1 MYYGPRLQSSLSRR
15 AWTSA
20 EVGAVVDMTSED
32 PANSSPS
39 TSGYST
45 PWSASLQRS
54 QARRRL
60 DHLDGRGGAD
70 DDDDDD
76 DEDGGTS
83 TPTPRHQP
91 TAAATTHQRPSA
103 TDAADSWSSGADW
116 RSRPPRRRRPARS
129 SDHER
134 GRSPSHARQPWA
146 EERRSLDACDPH
158 LLAVMAAAAQPWIA
172 AAAASSPPPT
182 PCCCS
187 PPPPHQAPY
196 AHGCA
201 AAYAWASQQ
210 RRRGCCCSGGVAAA
224 SVNWASQLSGRCF
237 AEPHPAPHGSPCQSW
252 IGGGRCKTPVSGDY
266 GDLQDK
272 VSHLEA
278 EKENLALQVSV
289 LSDQLELQ
297 KDKIAEL
304 EASLLDKKLLLE
316 RTEQLLKQE
325 MMLKKKIEADRLEL
339 LSDMPALK
347 LKVVTAERE
356 KSELESKV
364 KKLETDV
371 VLLRSHLAEREAEL
385 ITRCGRIPPSP
396 HHGSVSS
403 VADSFRGTPTKL
415 GADWKERSPAPG
427 DNDRQA
433 HPGEGCL
440 QEKPPKCPS
449 RSASATLPSSQSA
462 LRSSTPLQLSPR
474 PNSDDGSHALS
485 SMRQY
490 SNSLP
495 RSHGQQ
501 VRRSEEAA
509 AAAAPSP
516 VAASRDVFRSR
527 KSSTGVS
534 FGKGFFRL
542 RSSRRACSAPELAQP
557 ELVVARPGCQLYSP
571 PSAASTLKHSKSR
584 GLKKILGRLRRSN
597 SHTMDVSDSFQRGGL
612 RATAGPR
619 LGWTPVTVH
628 NNHCFTDKPVNEW
641 GPDMIA
647 QWLERLGLAVYGD
660 SSKPFLRDGSRLLK
674 VTASELDK
682 ELGMRHPLHRK
693 KLLLAVDC
701 LRPEA
706 SELSRAAAAL
716 DASWVLRWLD
726 DVGLPQYKDAFAE
739 ALVDGAVLNALTV
752 EDLLRL
758 KVTNHFHHLSMKR
771 GIQVLRLNRFDPSCL
786 KRRSLPNECKQYSP
800 LDVSLWTNHRVM
812 EWLRTVDLSEYAPNL
827 RGSGVHGALLIYED
841 GMTWE
846 VFAAVLSIPGNKTL
860 LRRHLSLQLKQ
871 LLGPRIVQRKRALQA
886 SPDHVPLSPAAKVK
900 AAKKSPLRWRR
911 AKGADGYLCPFEAD
925 ALAEDL
931 SFCDSSAAD
940 SSLDDSFSSCCP
952 REKDPKTAQ
961 EIEAVSNE
969 ISSFM
974 KLQEVKNLDKLASTN
989 I

>member
-15 AWTSA
+15 AWASA

-60 DHLDGRGGAD
+60 DHLDDRGGAD
-70 DDDDDD
+70 DEDD
-76 DEDGGTS
+76 DEDEGTS
-83 TPTPRHQP
+83 TPTPMHQP
-91 TAAATTHQRPSA
+91 SAAHQRTA
-103 TDAADSWSSGADW
+103 DAAADSWSSGADW
-116 RSRPPRRRRPARS
+116 RSSRPPRRRRPARS

-134 GRSPSHARQPWA
+134 GRSPSHARQPWVD
-146 EERRSLDACDPH
+146 ERRSLDACDPR

-172 AAAASSPPPT
+172 AAATSSPPAT

-187 PPPPHQAPY
+187 PPPQQMHC

-201 AAYAWASQQ
+201 SHTWSPQQHHQQQ
-210 RRRGCCCSGGVAAA
+210 RLRGCCCGGGGAGA
-224 SVNWASQLSGRCF
+224 NWAPPLCGRCF
-237 AEPHPAPHGSPCQSW
+237 AEPQRPASRGSPCQSW

-272 VSHLEA
+272 LSHLEA
-278 EKENLALQVSV
+278 EKENLTL
-289 LSDQLELQ
+289 
-297 KDKIAEL
+297 
-304 EASLLDKKLLLE
+304 
-316 RTEQLLKQE
+316 QE
-325 MMLKKKIEADRLEL
+325 MMLKKKIEADRIEL

-347 LKVVTAERE
+347 LKLVTAERE

-385 ITRCGRIPPSP
+385 ITRCGRVAPSP

-427 DNDRQA
+427 DGDRQP

-462 LRSSTPLQLSPR
+462 LRSSTPLQLPPR
-474 PNSDDGSHALS
+474 PSSDDGSHSLS
-485 SMRQY
+485 NVRQY

-495 RSHGQQ
+495 RSHGQH
-501 VRRSEEAA
+501 VKRTEESAA
-509 AAAAPSP
+509 AASAPAP
-516 VAASRDVFRSR
+516 AAASRDVFRSR

-628 NNHCFTDKPVNEW
+628 NNHSFTDKPVSEW
-641 GPDMIA
+641 GADMIA

-674 VTASELDK
+674 VTASELEK

-716 DASWVLRWLD
+716 DAAWVLRWLD

-752 EDLLRL
+752 DDLLRL
-758 KVTNHFHHLSMKR
+758 KVTNQFHHLSMKR
-771 GIQVLRLNRFDPSCL
+771 GIQVLRLNRFNPSCL
-786 KRRSLPNECKQYSP
+786 KRRSMLDECKQYSP

-827 RGSGVHGALLIYED
+827 RGSGVHGALL
-841 GMTWE
+841 
-846 VFAAVLSIPGNKTL
+846 VS
-860 LRRHLSLQLKQ
+860 
-871 LLGPRIVQRKRALQA
+871 A
-886 SPDHVPLSPAAKVK
+886 SYPHF
-900 AAKKSPLRWRR
+900 WY
-911 AKGADGYLCPFEAD
+911 GW
-925 ALAEDL
+925 
-931 SFCDSSAAD
+931 
-940 SSLDDSFSSCCP
+940 
-952 REKDPKTAQ
+952 
-961 EIEAVSNE
+961 I
-969 ISSFM
+969 
-974 KLQEVKNLDKLASTN
+974 
-989 I
+989 

>member
-15 AWTSA
+15 AWA
-20 EVGAVVDMTSED
+20 GPEGGGADMSED

-60 DHLDGRGGAD
+60 DHLDDRAD
-70 DDDDDD
+70 DDDDD
-76 DEDGGTS
+76 DGGTS
-83 TPTPRHQP
+83 TPTPLHQP
-91 TAAATTHQRPSA
+91 QRSA
-103 TDAADSWSSGADW
+103 VPPGEGPPPDWGGSDW
-116 RSRPPRRRRPARS
+116 RNRPPRRRRPARA

-134 GRSPSHARQPWA
+134 SPHARQSQPWV
-146 EERRSLDACDPH
+146 EERRSLDGGACDPH

-172 AAAASSPPPT
+172 AAAAASSPT
-182 PCCCS
+182 PRCCS
-187 PPPPHQAPY
+187 PPPPTCGV
-196 AHGCA
+196 GCA
-201 AAYAWASQQ
+201 PPWPHHQQQ
-210 RRRGCCCSGGVAAA
+210 RRRSCCCGGNAA
-224 SVNWASQLSGRCF
+224 SANWALPPHCGRCCC
-237 AEPHPAPHGSPCQSW
+237 AEQQPAARTSPCRSW
-252 IGGGRCKTPVSGDY
+252 LPGGRCKTPLSGDY
-266 GDLQDK
+266 GDLQEK
-272 VSHLEA
+272 LSHLEA
-278 EKENLALQVSV
+278 EKENLTLQVSV

-297 KDKIAEL
+297 KDKLAEL
-304 EASLLDKKLLLE
+304 EAALLDKKLLLD

-339 LSDMPALK
+339 LADLPALK
-347 LKVVTAERE
+347 LKLVTAERE

-385 ITRCGRIPPSP
+385 ITRCGRVATS

-403 VADSFRGTPTKL
+403 VADSFRGVTPTKL
-415 GADWKERSPAPG
+415 GADWKERSPGPG
-427 DNDRQA
+427 DGDKQTFSEARL
-433 HPGEGCL
+433 H
-440 QEKPPKCPS
+440 EKPPMCPS
-449 RSASATLPSSQSA
+449 RSASATLPSPPGA

-474 PNSDDGSHALS
+474 PSSDDGSHVLS
-485 SMRQY
+485 SVRQY

-495 RSHGQQ
+495 RSHGHQ
-501 VRRSEEAA
+501 VRRSAEEP
-509 AAAAPSP
+509 APSP
-516 VAASRDVFRSR
+516 PTAAAVAAPEASSRDVFRSR
-527 KSSTGVS
+527 KSSAGVS
-534 FGKGFFRL
+534 F
-542 RSSRRACSAPELAQP
+542 AQP
-557 ELVVARPGCQLYSP
+557 ELVVARPGCPTYSP
-571 PSAASTLKHSKSR
+571 PSAASTLKHSKGR

-612 RATAGPR
+612 RATTGPR
-619 LGWTPVTVH
+619 LGWTPITIH
-628 NNHCFTDKPVNEW
+628 NNHSFTDKPVSEW
-641 GPDMIA
+641 GPDTIA
-647 QWLERLGLAVYGD
+647 HWLERLGLAVYGD

-674 VTASELDK
+674 VTASELEK

-693 KLLLAVDC
+693 KLLLAVEC

-706 SELSRAAAAL
+706 SELSRAAATL
-716 DASWVLRWLD
+716 DAAWVLRWLD

-758 KVTNHFHHLSMKR
+758 KVTNQFHHLSMKR

-786 KRRSLPNECKQYSP
+786 KRRSLPDESKQYSP

-841 GMTWE
+841 SMTWE
-846 VFAAVLSIPGNKTL
+846 VFAAVLSIPGSKTL

-911 AKGADGYLCPFEAD
+911 TKGADGYLCPFEAD

-931 SFCDSSAAD
+931 SSCDSSAAD
-940 SSLDDSFSSCCP
+940 TSLDDSFSSSGG
-952 REKDPKTAQ
+952 RGEKDPKMAQ

>member
-1 MYYGPRLQSSLSRR
+1 MNLPEPTPQFVAHRPPR
-15 AWTSA
+15 
-20 EVGAVVDMTSED
+20 
-32 PANSSPS
+32 SPS
-39 TSGYST
+39 PRPGV
-45 PWSASLQRS
+45 
-54 QARRRL
+54 RRRQAASPYRQVSACGSR
-60 DHLDGRGGAD
+60 HSRTMSSAASTTASVEAD
-70 DDDDDD
+70 DDDDSCSDC
-76 DEDGGTS
+76 S
-83 TPTPRHQP
+83 
-91 TAAATTHQRPSA
+91 AASLTG
-103 TDAADSWSSGADW
+103 AAK
-116 RSRPPRRRRPARS
+116 
-129 SDHER
+129 R
-134 GRSPSHARQPWA
+134 GRGVVAELAIAVEDAFRNPWHWSVASPPIRP
-146 EERRSLDACDPH
+146 RL
-158 LLAVMAAAAQPWIA
+158 
-172 AAAASSPPPT
+172 PPPT
-182 PCCCS
+182 P
-187 PPPPHQAPY
+187 PPKPATVRRFRTAPDV
-196 AHGCA
+196 
-201 AAYAWASQQ
+201 AWAGS
-210 RRRGCCCSGGVAAA
+210 VAPP
-224 SVNWASQLSGRCF
+224 WWW
-237 AEPHPAPHGSPCQSW
+237 PPAPPAYRARAS
-252 IGGGRCKTPVSGDY
+252 TPVSGDY

-272 VSHLEA
+272 VSHLDA

-385 ITRCGRIPPSP
+385 ITRCSRIPPSP

-501 VRRSEEAA
+501 VRRSEGAA

-716 DASWVLRWLD
+716 DAAWVLRWLD

-911 AKGADGYLCPFEAD
+911 AKGADGYLCPFEAN

>member
-1 MYYGPRLQSSLSRR
+1 MILPEPTPQFVAHRPPRSPSPRTGDRRRQASPCRLEPVRGSRR
-15 AWTSA
+15 TSA
-20 EVGAVVDMTSED
+20 A
-32 PANSSPS
+32 S
-39 TSGYST
+39 T
-45 PWSASLQRS
+45 ASVE
-54 QARRRL
+54 
-60 DHLDGRGGAD
+60 AD
-70 DDDDDD
+70 DDD
-76 DEDGGTS
+76 S
-83 TPTPRHQP
+83 C
-91 TAAATTHQRPSA
+91 
-103 TDAADSWSSGADW
+103 
-116 RSRPPRRRRPARS
+116 
-129 SDHER
+129 SD
-134 GRSPSHARQPWA
+134 
-146 EERRSLDACDPH
+146 
-158 LLAVMAAAAQPWIA
+158 
-172 AAAASSPPPT
+172 
-182 PCCCS
+182 CS
-187 PPPPHQAPY
+187 
-196 AHGCA
+196 
-201 AAYAWASQQ
+201 
-210 RRRGCCCSGGVAAA
+210 VA
-224 SVNWASQLSGRCF
+224 SVT
-237 AEPHPAPHGSPCQSW
+237 
-252 IGGGRCKTPVSGDY
+252 GGGRGRAGVVFELAVEDAFRNPWHWSVAPVPVRPRLPPATPPPRPIRRARTVQDRAWVAPAAPPWWWPPSPQTYRVSTPVSGDY

-272 VSHLEA
+272 MSHLEA

-304 EASLLDKKLLLE
+304 ESSLLDKKLLLE

-325 MMLKKKIEADRLEL
+325 MTLKKKIENDRLEL
-339 LSDMPALK
+339 LSDVPALK
-347 LKVVTAERE
+347 LKLVTAERE

-385 ITRCGRIPPSP
+385 ITRCGRVPASP

-403 VADSFRGTPTKL
+403 VADSFRATPTKL

-427 DNDRQA
+427 DSDRQA
-433 HPGEGCL
+433 LPSEGYL

-462 LRSSTPLQLSPR
+462 LRSSTPLQLSSR
-474 PNSDDGSHALS
+474 PNSDDGSHSLS
-485 SMRQY
+485 NVRQY

-495 RSHGQQ
+495 RSHNQQ
-501 VRRSEEAA
+501 VRRSGEAA
-509 AAAAPSP
+509 AAAAPAP
-516 VAASRDVFRSR
+516 AASSKDVFRSR

-557 ELVVARPGCQLYSP
+557 ELVVARSGCPLYSP

-584 GLKKILGRLRRSN
+584 GLKKIFGRLRRSN

-619 LGWTPVTVH
+619 LGWTPVTMQ
-628 NNHCFTDKPVNEW
+628 NNHCFTDKPVSEW

-674 VTASELDK
+674 VTASELEK

-706 SELSRAAAAL
+706 SDLSRAAAAL
-716 DASWVLRWLD
+716 DAAWVLRWLD

-739 ALVDGAVLNALTV
+739 ALVDGAMLNALTV
-752 EDLLRL
+752 DDLLRL
-758 KVTNHFHHLSMKR
+758 KVSNHFHHLSMKR
-771 GIQVLRLNRFDPSCL
+771 GIQVLRLNRFNPSCL
-786 KRRSLPNECKQYSP
+786 KRRSLPDECKQYSP

-827 RGSGVHGALLIYED
+827 RGSGVHGAFLIYED
-841 GMTWE
+841 SMTWE

-871 LLGPRIVQRKRALQA
+871 LLGPQIVQRKRALQA

-925 ALAEDL
+925 TLAEDL
-931 SFCDSSAAD
+931 SSCDSSVAD
-940 SSLDDSFSSCCP
+940 SSFDDSFSTSCP

>member
-15 AWTSA
+15 AWAAA
-20 EVGAVVDMTSED
+20 EVGGVVDMTSED

-60 DHLDGRGGAD
+60 DHLDDRGGAD
-70 DDDDDD
+70 DEDD
-76 DEDGGTS
+76 DEDGGNS
-83 TPTPRHQP
+83 TPTPLHQP
-91 TAAATTHQRPSA
+91 AAHQRPSDA
-103 TDAADSWSSGADW
+103 AADSWSSGADW
-116 RSRPPRRRRPARS
+116 RSSRPPRRRRPARS

-134 GRSPSHARQPWA
+134 GRSPSHARQPWI

-172 AAAASSPPPT
+172 AAAATSSPPAT

-187 PPPPHQAPY
+187 PPPQQVHC
-196 AHGCA
+196 AHGCGSHS
-201 AAYAWASQQ
+201 WASQQQQQ
-210 RRRGCCCSGGVAAA
+210 RRRGCCCGGGVAGTNWTA
-224 SVNWASQLSGRCF
+224 SLCGRCF
-237 AEPHPAPHGSPCQSW
+237 SEPHPAPRGSPCQSW
-252 IGGGRCKTPVSGDY
+252 VGGGRCKTPVSGDY

-272 VSHLEA
+272 MSHLEA

-304 EASLLDKKLLLE
+304 ESSLLDKKLLLE

-325 MMLKKKIEADRLEL
+325 MMLKKKIENDRLEL
-339 LSDMPALK
+339 LSDVPALK
-347 LKVVTAERE
+347 LKLVTAERE

-385 ITRCGRIPPSP
+385 ITRCGRVPASP

-403 VADSFRGTPTKL
+403 VADSFRATPTKL
-415 GADWKERSPAPG
+415 GADWKERSPALG
-427 DNDRQA
+427 DSDRQA
-433 HPGEGCL
+433 LPGEGCL

-474 PNSDDGSHALS
+474 PSSDDGSHSLS
-485 SMRQY
+485 NVRQY

-509 AAAAPSP
+509 AAAA
-516 VAASRDVFRSR
+516 AASAPAPAASSRDVFRSR

-534 FGKGFFRL
+534 F
-542 RSSRRACSAPELAQP
+542 AQP

-619 LGWTPVTVH
+619 LGWTPVTMQ
-628 NNHCFTDKPVNEW
+628 NNHCFTDKPVSEW
-641 GPDMIA
+641 GADMIA

-674 VTASELDK
+674 VTASELEK

-716 DASWVLRWLD
+716 DAAWVLRWLD

-739 ALVDGAVLNALTV
+739 ALIDGAMLNALTV
-752 EDLLRL
+752 DDLLRL
-758 KVTNHFHHLSMKR
+758 KVTNQFHHLSMKR
-771 GIQVLRLNRFDPSCL
+771 GIQVLRLNRFNPSCL
-786 KRRSLPNECKQYSP
+786 KRRSLPDECKQYSP

-871 LLGPRIVQRKRALQA
+871 LLGPHIVQRKRALQA

-925 ALAEDL
+925 TLAEDL
-931 SFCDSSAAD
+931 SSCDSSVAD
-940 SSLDDSFSSCCP
+940 SSFDDSFSSSCP